1 MVKDKFKPAVTK
13 IIKYTPDI
21 NIIPYLMEPGTCIIF
36 SVYNYLEALISHG
49 FVPFHGSY
57 YLKYDDKILFL
68 TLFTP
73 YYGRTD
79 SAYVYS
85 KIILKNEQAT
95 LDLMDKKKSA
105 YSNDL
110 QFPYRPEYY
119 YDLDIPTKEFF
130 HLTTDLEF
138 KSYEAYYAMDK
149 DSMIE
154 YKYLP
159 FTGYVVEKISIKD
172 SHNVKLNDIVF
183 RNSKLESFEIA
194 LNDAYTF
201 IDLDGDLYQSLFTND
216 LSLSNIIYFWHNA
229 DNIKDVLEMEYF
241 K

>member
-1 MVKDKFKPAVTK
+1 MIEDKFKPAKTK

-21 NIIPYLMEPGTCIIF
+21 NIIPYLMEPGTCVIF
-36 SVYNYLEALISHG
+36 SVHNYLEALTTHG

-57 YLKYDDKILFL
+57 YLQYEDKILFL

-85 KIILKNEQAT
+85 KIILKNEQST
-95 LDLMDKKKSA
+95 LELMTKKKSE
-105 YSNDL
+105 YRNDL
-110 QFPYRPEYY
+110 QFTYRSEYY

-130 HLTTDLEF
+130 HLTTDLDL
-138 KSYEAYYAMDK
+138 KTYEAYYVMDK
-149 DSMIE
+149 HSLIA

-159 FTGYVVEKISIKD
+159 FSNYNVEKLSIKD
-172 SHNVKLNDIVF
+172 KHNVKLNDIVF
-183 RNSKLESFEIA
+183 RDSKLESFEIA
-194 LNDAYTF
+194 LHDAYTF

-229 DNIKDVLEMEYF
+229 NNIKDVLEMEYF